1 MVANRNDEPKAR
13 LSLVPDQQSE
23 HHFANLERSLERLRL
38 QGADQVLISQLQ
50 EVVDELRET
59 MRGLTL

>member
-1 MVANRNDEPKAR
+1 MANSNDKPKAR
-13 LSLVPDQQSE
+13 LSLVLDEQPE
-23 HHFANLERSLERLRL
+23 RHFTNLERSLERLRL
-38 QGADQVLISQLQ
+38 QGANQVLISQLQ